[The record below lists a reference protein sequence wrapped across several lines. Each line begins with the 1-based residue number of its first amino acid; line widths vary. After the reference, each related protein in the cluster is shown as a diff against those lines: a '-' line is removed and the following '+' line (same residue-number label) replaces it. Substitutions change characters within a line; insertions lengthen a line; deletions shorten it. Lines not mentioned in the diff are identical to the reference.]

1 MELTASSLM
10 AWWGSL
16 APTPN
21 RSKTSATGQ
30 SLRDLTPNGP
40 LQKHYFGRFG
50 EPGAPCRRLLLKD
63 CPREVVM
70 SASVAWEHELQ
81 SWLEPFLKPL
91 HHPARRR
98 MCPLY
103 VAGLIGPGERK
114 SLQPMA
120 ARVAPADYDQLHHFV
135 AVGPWDETPLEA
147 ELLAQANRL
156 VGGPGAVLVIDDT
169 ALLKKG
175 THSVGVASQYAG
187 VVGKNANC
195 QSLVSLT
202 LAKGEVPVPI
212 VLRLFLPDAW
222 IQDPERLQH
231 AGVPEA
237 FWGERS
243 KPEMALAE
251 LQRVMQAGVSFGAVV
266 TDAGYGISA
275 PFRQA
280 LTALGHKWAV
290 GTVRIQKVYPG
301 DVQMITQPPSR
312 GRSRTR
318 QIPDQEAVTAEAL
331 LTKASWRLVTWR
343 RGTKGALRAKFA
355 AVRVRVADGPAGF
368 LRGHANQHL
377 PGDEVWL
384 VGEHRSS
391 GERKYYL
398 SNLSRDTTLKRLASL
413 IKARWVC
420 EQAHQQLKEELG
432 LDHFEGRSWRG
443 LHRHTLMT
451 LIAYLFLQHLRLHVA
466 TGGKKKNRRA
476 TAATHPTRNPAPAAW
491 SSDARHAPAMSG
503 LPGGL

>member
-1 MELTASSLM
+1 
-10 AWWGSL
+10 
-16 APTPN
+16 
-21 RSKTSATGQ
+21 
-30 SLRDLTPNGP
+30 
-40 LQKHYFGRFG
+40 
-50 EPGAPCRRLLLKD
+50 
-63 CPREVVM
+63 M
-70 SASVAWEHELQ
+70 STSVAWEHELQ
-81 SWLEPFLKPL
+81 SWLEPFLNHL

-135 AVGPWDETPLEA
+135 AVSPWDEAPLDA

-156 VGGPGAVLVIDDT
+156 VGGPDAILVIDDT

-187 VVGKNANC
+187 VVGKKANC
-195 QSLVSLT
+195 QTLVSLT

-212 VLRLFLPDAW
+212 ILRLFLPETW
-222 IQDPERLQH
+222 IRDPERLQH
-231 AGVPEA
+231 AGVPET
-237 FWGERS
+237 FWVERS
-243 KPEMALAE
+243 KPEIALEE

-275 PFRQA
+275 PFRHG
-280 LTALGHKWAV
+280 LSALGLFWAA
-290 GTVRIQKVYPG
+290 GIPRIQKVYPA
-301 DVQMITQPPSR
+301 DVRLGPAP
-312 GRSRTR
+312 RTR
-318 QIPDQEAVTAEAL
+318 GGPRKTPIPDEEAVAAEAML
-331 LTKASWRLVTWR
+331 AKSSWQRITWR
-343 RGTKGALRAKFA
+343 RGTKGPLRAKFA
-355 AVRVRVADGPAGF
+355 AVRVRVADGPEVRLQG
-368 LRGHANQHL
+368 RTGQHL

-384 VGEHRSS
+384 VGEHRTS

-398 SNLSRDTTLKRLASL
+398 SNLPPDTSLKQLASL

-443 LHRHTLMT
+443 LHRHALLT
-451 LIAYLFLQHLRLHVA
+451 LIAYLFLQHLRLRTA
-466 TGGKKKNRRA
+466 TGGKKKDRRA
-476 TAATHPTRNPAPAAW
+476 STTTNTAGHSAHAA
-491 SSDARHAPAMSG
+491 
-503 LPGGL
+503 

>member
-1 MELTASSLM
+1 
-10 AWWGSL
+10 
-16 APTPN
+16 
-21 RSKTSATGQ
+21 
-30 SLRDLTPNGP
+30 
-40 LQKHYFGRFG
+40 
-50 EPGAPCRRLLLKD
+50 
-63 CPREVVM
+63 M

-91 HHPARRR
+91 RHPARRR

-135 AVGPWDETPLEA
+135 AVGAWDETPLEA

-156 VGGPGAVLVIDDT
+156 VGGPDAVLVIDDT
-169 ALLKKG
+169 ALPKKG

-187 VVGKNANC
+187 VMGKNVNC

-202 LAKGEVPVPI
+202 LAKDEVPIPI
-212 VLRLFLPDAW
+212 VLRLFLPDTW
-222 IQDPERLQH
+222 IKDPTRLQH

-237 FWGERS
+237 SWAERS
-243 KPEMALAE
+243 KPEIALAE
-251 LQRVMQAGVSFGAVV
+251 LQHVMHAGVSFGAVV
-266 TDAGYGISA
+266 ADAGYGISA
-275 PFRQA
+275 TFRQT
-280 LTALGHKWAV
+280 LSALGLKWAV
-290 GTVRIQKVYPG
+290 GTVRIQKVYPAN
-301 DVQMITQPPSR
+301 VQMVASTTTR
-312 GRSRTR
+312 GRPRKTLV
-318 QIPDQEAVTAEAL
+318 PDAEAVPAEAML
-331 LTKASWRLVTWR
+331 AKTSWCRITWR
-343 RGTKGALRAKFA
+343 RGTKGPLRAKFA
-355 AVRVRVADGPAGF
+355 AVRVRVADGPAVQ
-368 LRGHANQHL
+368 LRGHAAQHL

-398 SNLSRDTTLKRLASL
+398 SNLLPDTPLKRLASL

-443 LHRHTLMT
+443 LHRHALLT
-451 LIAYLFLQHLRLHVA
+451 LIAYLFLQHLRLQAA
-466 TGGKKKNRRA
+466 TGGKKKRQRA
-476 TAATHPTRNPAPAAW
+476 TTATQLTGHPAQAA
-491 SSDARHAPAMSG
+491 
-503 LPGGL
+503 

>member
-1 MELTASSLM
+1 MST
-10 AWWGSL
+10 SL
-16 APTPN
+16 AWE
-21 RSKTSATGQ
+21 
-30 SLRDLTPNGP
+30 RD
-40 LQKHYFGRFG
+40 
-50 EPGAPCRRLLLKD
+50 
-63 CPREVVM
+63 
-70 SASVAWEHELQ
+70 LQ
-81 SWLEPFLKPL
+81 SWLEPFLTHL
-91 HHPARRR
+91 RHPARRR
-98 MCPLY
+98 MGPLY

-120 ARVAPADYDQLHHFV
+120 ARVAPADYDPRHHFV
-135 AVGPWDETPLEA
+135 AVGPWDEAPLEA

-156 VGGPGAVLVIDDT
+156 VGGPQAILVIDDT

-187 VVGKNANC
+187 ALGKNANC

-202 LAKGEVPVPI
+202 LAKDEVPVPI
-212 VLRLFLPDAW
+212 VLRLFLPETW
-222 IQDPERLQH
+222 IRDPERLRH

-237 FWGERS
+237 FWVERS
-243 KPEMALAE
+243 KPEIALEE

-266 TDAGYGISA
+266 ADAGYGISA
-275 PFRQA
+275 PFRQG
-280 LTALGHKWAV
+280 LSALGLLWAV
-290 GTVRIQKVYPG
+290 GIPRIQKVYPA
-301 DVQMITQPPSR
+301 DVQLVLPPVTR
-312 GRSRTR
+312 GGPRKTLV
-318 QIPDQEAVTAEAL
+318 PDEDSLAAEAL
-331 LTKASWRLVTWR
+331 LAKGAWRRITWR
-343 RGTKGALRAKFA
+343 HGTKGPLRAKFA
-355 AVRVRVADGPAGF
+355 AVRVRVADGPAVRLQG
-368 LRGHANQHL
+368 RTGQHL

-398 SNLSRDTTLKRLASL
+398 SNLPPDTPLKRLGAL

-476 TAATHPTRNPAPAAW
+476 TAATHPTRNPAPA
-491 SSDARHAPAMSG
+491 
-503 LPGGL
+503 

>member
-1 MELTASSLM
+1 
-10 AWWGSL
+10 
-16 APTPN
+16 
-21 RSKTSATGQ
+21 
-30 SLRDLTPNGP
+30 
-40 LQKHYFGRFG
+40 
-50 EPGAPCRRLLLKD
+50 
-63 CPREVVM
+63 M
-70 SASVAWEHELQ
+70 STSVAWEHELQ
-81 SWLEPFLKPL
+81 SWLEPFLTPL

-135 AVGPWDETPLEA
+135 AVGPWDEAPLEA

-156 VGGPGAVLVIDDT
+156 VGGPDAILVIDDT

-175 THSVGVASQYAG
+175 MHSVGVASHYAG
-187 VVGKNANC
+187 VVGKQANC

-212 VLRLFLPDAW
+212 VLRLFLPETW
-222 IQDPERLQH
+222 IKDPGRLQH
-231 AGVPEA
+231 AGVPEG
-237 FWGERS
+237 FWTQRS
-243 KPEMALAE
+243 KPEIALAE
-251 LQRVMQAGVSFGAVV
+251 LRRVMQAGVSFGAVLA
-266 TDAGYGISA
+266 DAGYGISG

-280 LTALGHKWAV
+280 LSALGLLWAV
-290 GTVRIQKVYPG
+290 GTVRMQKVYAA
-301 DVQMITQPPSR
+301 DVQMITPPPSR

-318 QIPDQEAVTAEAL
+318 QIPDQEAITAEAML
-331 LTKASWRLVTWR
+331 AQASWRRMTWR
-343 RGTKGALRAKFA
+343 RGTKGPLKAKFA
-355 AVRVRVADGPAGF
+355 AVRVRVADGPAVY
-368 LRGHANQHL
+368 LRGKANQHL
-377 PGDEVWL
+377 PGDEAWL

-398 SNLSRDTTLKRLASL
+398 SNLPPDTPLKQLATL

-443 LHRHTLMT
+443 LHRHALLT
-451 LIAYLFLQHLRLHVA
+451 LIAYLFLQHLRLQA
-466 TGGKKKNRRA
+466 AKGGKKKSRRT
-476 TAATHPTRNPAPAAW
+476 TASTQLAGHSAPAA
-491 SSDARHAPAMSG
+491 
-503 LPGGL
+503 

>member
-1 MELTASSLM
+1 MSTSL
-10 AWWGSL
+10 
-16 APTPN
+16 P
-21 RSKTSATGQ
+21 
-30 SLRDLTPNGP
+30 
-40 LQKHYFGRFG
+40 
-50 EPGAPCRRLLLKD
+50 
-63 CPREVVM
+63 
-70 SASVAWEHELQ
+70 WERELQ
-81 SWLEPFLKPL
+81 SWLEPFLAHL

-135 AVGPWDETPLEA
+135 AVGPWDEVPLEA

-202 LAKGEVPVPI
+202 LAKDEVPVPI
-212 VLRLFLPDAW
+212 VLRLFLPETW
-222 IQDPERLQH
+222 IHDPERLQH

-237 FWGERS
+237 FWTERS
-243 KPEMALAE
+243 KPAIALEE
-251 LQRVMQAGVSFGAVV
+251 LKRLLQAGVSFGAVLA
-266 TDAGYGISA
+266 DAGYGISA
-275 PFRQA
+275 PFRQG
-280 LTALGHKWAV
+280 LSALGIKWAV
-290 GTVRIQKVYPG
+290 GTVRIQKVYAA
-301 DVQMITQPPSR
+301 DVQMITPPPSR

-318 QIPDQEAVTAEAL
+318 QIPDQEAVTAEAML
-331 LTKASWRLVTWR
+331 GKASWRQVTWR
-343 RGTKGALRAKFA
+343 RGTKGPLKAKFA
-355 AVRVRVADGPAGF
+355 AVRVRIADGPEVRLQG
-368 LRGHANQHL
+368 RTGQHL

-384 VGEHRSS
+384 VGEHRTS

-398 SNLSRDTTLKRLASL
+398 SNLPPDTPLKRLAAL

-443 LHRHTLMT
+443 LHRHALLT
-451 LIAYLFLQHLRLHVA
+451 LIAYLFLPHLRLRAAKGGTKSRASA
-466 TGGKKKNRRA
+466 TTDLA
-476 TAATHPTRNPAPAAW
+476 SHPAPA
-491 SSDARHAPAMSG
+491 G
-503 LPGGL
+503 